1 MFACRQAFRLGT
13 RLVLTRESVD
23 LRQIPLIFKEKLDA
37 NFYGGTFV
45 HTKANLREAIKENE
59 EANNRK
65 PLGKLQGKLKLMFT
79 CKKCNYR
86 NSKIISKVAYEKGL
100 VIVRCE
106 GCKNNHLIAD
116 NLGWFS
122 EMKNTKN
129 IERFLAS
136 KGETVRKVHNYD
148 DGYIEVVTQ
157 AELDLIQHNKD
168 MGHSIE
174 GEENESCIEEK
185 KVGTSEKT

>member
-1 MFACRQAFRLGT
+1 MFSYRQAFRLGT
-13 RLVLTRESVD
+13 RLALTREPVN
-23 LRQIPLIFKEKLDA
+23 LRQIPLILKEKLDA

-45 HTKANLREAIKENE
+45 HTKANLRESIKENVD
-59 EANNRK
+59 ASNRK
-65 PLGKLQGKLKLMFT
+65 LLGKLQGKLKLMFT

-100 VIVRCE
+100 IIVRCD

-116 NLGWFS
+116 NLGWFP
-122 EMKNTKN
+122 EMKNTRN
-129 IERFLAS
+129 IEKFLAS

-168 MGHSIE
+168 MGLSL
-174 GEENESCIEEK
+174 EEEQSESCIEEK

>member
-1 MFACRQAFRLGT
+1 MFSYRQALRLGT
-13 RLVLTRESVD
+13 RLVLTRESAN
-23 LRQIPLIFKEKLDA
+23 LRQIPLILREKLDA
-37 NFYGGTFV
+37 NFRGGTFV
-45 HTKANLREAIKENE
+45 HTKANLREAIKVDE
-59 EANNRK
+59 EATNRK

-86 NSKIISKVAYEKGL
+86 NSKFISKVAYEKGL
-100 VIVRCE
+100 IIVRCD

-148 DGYIEVVTQ
+148 EGYIEVVTQ

-168 MGHSIE
+168 MGHSID
-174 GEENESCIEEK
+174 GEESESFIEDK